1 MISGG
6 LAGFYTALEM
16 GTVFMNSLCGKER
29 QDTLSMKRY
38 KTVCMICFHLCK
50 EEALAYTYTNT
61 LNLKGTRLPDILLA
75 LGGRGKMRNNFH
87 SISFDIFGIL
97 KHVKILPVQKI
108 NLNKTLILSN

>member
-16 GTVFMNSLCGKER
+16 RTVFMNLYGKER
-29 QDTLSMKRY
+29 QDTLSVKRY

-50 EEALAYTYTNT
+50 EEAIAYTYTNT

-75 LGGRGKMRNNFH
+75 
-87 SISFDIFGIL
+87 FGEE
-97 KHVKILPVQKI
+97 
-108 NLNKTLILSN
+108 NWREGEDEE